1 MTRRLLLFLA
11 IAAVLPSWAQ
21 TTPTAHFSF
30 DKDMNGARPQGV
42 LVPELK
48 GKPVLVPGKIGQGL
62 QVGPKFGALSCP
74 SAGVITPQAGTVEMW
89 VKAVDWDSKD
99 PKFHVFFDTRGRGV
113 LYLYEYFNSDR
124 LLMLC
129 GPDVTG
135 PLSNSQLDSN
145 FKPGE
150 WHHIAGTWSPQG
162 VMAYFDG
169 KPASALP
176 IPGQLPITV
185 GEFFLL
191 GDEEWQFPRENS
203 SVIDEVRIYDRALSP
218 AHIAAHAAGNL
229 DFVVPL
235 SPNLATLDYDID
247 PDKGIADIWLDTGG
261 ADVADEQL
269 IGQMTIKRPGAQQ
282 PEKLPAPPFKAGKQR
297 VTVPISIK
305 QPGTYELA
313 ATLAEQGKES
323 QAFTLRSQL
332 IVPTTEWLGNQIGLE
347 DKVLPP
353 WTPIR
358 TQGTNLRCTD
368 REYSFDKSLLPTQ
381 ITAAGQPLLS
391 APITV
396 KLADGKQS
404 RSLTAQSVKL
414 TAPATPTTARLAGR
428 GTAKIGGKQ
437 VSFRTNMTFEYDGL
451 LLVEMTCEDPSK
463 LAAQGLTIDIP
474 VKGEHALYLHRYIT
488 RWIPNSGSMPAGQ
501 GVLDKTAFVPY
512 AWFGDNDRGLFWFCE
527 SDEMWPNG
535 QAENAIEIV
544 REGKQVVLRLNIMG
558 KDQKLPD
565 NWKLVF
571 GLQATPVKPL
581 DPDRRTWRMT
591 GSFGGDKIRARQK
604 MQIVWPHPKPKNNDS
619 LSAFGWPEAKDPEA
633 FAAYIKQQHDAGL
646 MAIPY
651 LCLTW
656 ITDQTP
662 EWQFFKRDWEGKQCD
677 GSIPEVGWPHQF
689 ALVSPVGK
697 GYSDFIMWKTKAFME
712 KYHIDGTYHD
722 QTHPYTSN
730 NTRSGWGYVRDG
742 KEHISYPILGY
753 RALYRRNYAMVK
765 SLPWPTWT
773 QAHMSGK
780 VVVPVLAYED
790 TYLDGEHFRGVVK
803 DSYMDVASL
812 DAFRAE
818 YMGRQWGL
826 NAVFLPEFGEKERG
840 EIEPTR
846 GLMALLMIHDIA
858 VWPIWCNAQ
867 VVDDAQVALDEFGYE
882 RAEFIPYFDPQPP
895 LTTALKDIEASAYK
909 KADGSVL
916 LVVANLSKEDRS
928 GDVKINLPRLGLTGA
943 KAISWPDKAP
953 LDMQNGAVKLDIP
966 RLGYRMIR
974 LAK

>member
-1 MTRRLLLFLA
+1 MTRMLSLVLA
-11 IAAVLPSWAQ
+11 LAAVLPSWAQ
-21 TTPTAHFSF
+21 TTPSAYFSF
-30 DKDMNGARPQGV
+30 DKDINGARPQGT
-42 LVPELK
+42 LVPEVK
-48 GKPVLVPGKIGQGL
+48 GEPVLVPGKIGQGL
-62 QVGPKFGALSCP
+62 QVGPKYSALSCP
-74 SAGVITPQAGTVEMW
+74 SAGVINPQAGTVEMW
-89 VKAVDWDSKD
+89 VKAVDWDSSD
-99 PKFHVFFDTRGRGV
+99 PKFHVFFDTRGQGV

-185 GEFFLL
+185 GEFFLV

-235 SPNLATLDYDID
+235 SANLATLDYDID
-247 PDKGIADIWLDTGG
+247 PDKGTADIWLDTGG
-261 ADVADEQL
+261 ADVEDEQL
-269 IGQMTIKRPGAQQ
+269 VGQMTIKRPGAQQ
-282 PEKLPAPPFKAGKQR
+282 PERLSAPAFKAGKQR

-305 QPGTYELA
+305 QPGTYELT
-313 ATLAEQGKES
+313 ATLAEKRKENE
-323 QAFTLRSQL
+323 ALTLRSEL

-353 WTPIR
+353 WTPIQ

-368 REYSFDKSLLPTQ
+368 REYSFDQTLLPSQ

-414 TAPATPTTARLAGR
+414 TTPATPTTARLAGR
-428 GTAKIGGKQ
+428 GTAKIGGRQ

-535 QAENAIEIV
+535 AAEDAVEIA
-544 REGKQVVLRLNIMG
+544 REGGRVVLRLNILG
-558 KDQKLPD
+558 PEQRLPE

-581 DPDRRTWRMT
+581 PPDRRKWRMT
-591 GSFGGDKIRARQK
+591 ETLLRDEGRQRQNIQIIWPVPDKE
-604 MQIVWPHPKPKNNDS
+604 DS
-619 LSAFGWPEAKDPEA
+619 LAAFGWPQARDEAAFSARIEA
-633 FAAYIKQQHDAGL
+633 LHARGALAV
-646 MAIPY
+646 PY

-656 ITDQTP
+656 VADNTP
-662 EWQFFKRDWEGKQCD
+662 QWRFFKKQWEMKASD
-677 GSIPEVGWPHQF
+677 PSIPQAGWDHNF
-689 ALVSPVGK
+689 ELVSPVAP
-697 GYSDFIMWKTKAFME
+697 GYSDFIIWTTRRFME
-712 KYHIDGTYHD
+712 QYHIDGTYHD
-722 QTHPYTSN
+722 QTHPYTSS
-730 NTRSGWGYVRDG
+730 NTISGVGYERDG

-765 SLPWPTWT
+765 SLPWQTWT

-780 VVVPVLAYED
+780 MVVPVLAYDD

-803 DSYMDVASL
+803 DSYMDVCSL
-812 DAFRAE
+812 AQFRAE

-826 NAVFLPEFGEKERG
+826 MPYFLPEFDAEHRTQ
-840 EIEPTR
+840 IEPTR
-846 GLMALLMIHDIA
+846 GLMGLLMIHDVA
-858 VWPIWCNAQ
+858 VWPIWCNAD
-867 VVDDAQVALDEFGYE
+867 VVNEALAALDEFGYVDS
-882 RAEFIPYFDPQPP
+882 EFIGYFEDKPP
-895 LTTALKDIEASAYK
+895 ASTDMKDTYASAYK
-909 KADGSVL
+909 RADGKCL
-916 LVVANLSKEDRS
+916 LVVANLSKEDRQGS
-928 GDVKINLPRLGLTGA
+928 VKIDAARLGIT
-943 KAISWPDKAP
+943 
-953 LDMQNGAVKLDIP
+953 AVKQVQAWPEKKPVDAAGGTLNLSVP
-966 RLGYRMIR
+966 RLGYRM
-974 LAK
+974 LLVQ